1 MKHFILKSSF
11 RYHKF
16 FLSDIAQA
24 ARQLHVMLLAFI
36 LNYLLEVYMLYLS
49 NTTIS
54 AFPAQEIHALHSK
67 RPAGKHTKYTGLP
80 ESL

>member
-1 MKHFILKSSF
+1 MKHFILKSSL
-11 RYHKF
+11 RYHEF
-16 FLSDIAQA
+16 SFSDITQA

-36 LNYLLEVYMLYLS
+36 LNYLLEVYTLYLS

-54 AFPAQEIHALHSK
+54 TFPAQAIHALHSK

-80 ESL
+80 ENL

>member
-11 RYHKF
+11 RYHEF
-16 FLSDIAQA
+16 FLSDITQA
-24 ARQLHVMLLAFI
+24 AQQLHVMLLAFI

-54 AFPAQEIHALHSK
+54 AFPAQAIHALHSK
-67 RPAGKHTKYTGLP
+67 RPTGKHTKYTGLP